1 MGNNKEMGMVINKGG
16 VLIENEKFV
25 PDG

>member
-1 MGNNKEMGMVINKGG
+1 MGKNNELGMVINKGG
-16 VLIENEKFV
+16 AFENEKFV